1 MRIKHLLLIVCIL
14 LSAAS
19 AALGQDNIIT
29 IPDVSVANGKTISLP
44 VNMDNSADV
53 VAVQFTL
60 TVPDGLSINASSAAL
75 SDRSDNHS
83 VTFRSIG
90 GNNLCIEICARL
102 ILLYSY
108 RLWQNN
114 TFIGI
119 ARERENLF
127 IGSTAASAQL
137 ESYFSR
143 I

>member
-90 GNNLCIEICARL
+90 GNKYMAMIFSSQITLK
-102 ILLYSY
+102 
-108 RLWQNN
+108 
-114 TFIGI
+114 
-119 ARERENLF
+119 
-127 IGSTAASAQL
+127 TA
-137 ESYFSR
+137 E
-143 I
+143 